1 MPAPPAPNPP
11 PTGAFSGQT
20 GLAIALG
27 ANLGDPAATLA
38 AVRPLLEEGLQRWWP
53 GQTSARLR
61 WSPLFSTAAVG
72 GPPGQPDFVNAALLL
87 TPLPSLAAAPAW
99 ADPAE
104 AARALLRILQELEAS
119 FGRERLVHWGP
130 RTLDLDLLWCGDL
143 HCRTPELELPHPRL
157 LERSFVLA
165 PLAAIDASLIP
176 PGQPAGAGRPVGQL
190 LAQLLAGAAA
200 DPPRPL
206 PPSPGWPEG
215 GQRSA

>member
-1 MPAPPAPNPP
+1 M
-11 PTGAFSGQT
+11 SGQT

-38 AVRPLLEEGLQRWWP
+38 AVRPLLTEGLQRWLP
-53 GQTSARLR
+53 HQAPPRLR
-61 WSPLFSTAAVG
+61 WSPLFSSAAIG
-72 GPPGQPDFVNAALLL
+72 GPPGQPDFINAVLLL
-87 TPLPSLAAAPAW
+87 TPLAAAATTPAA
-99 ADPAE
+99 ADPAG
-104 AARALLRILQELEAS
+104 AARAVLRMLQGLEAR

-130 RTLDLDLLWCGDL
+130 RTLDLDLLWCGAL

-165 PLAAIDASLIP
+165 PLAAIDAHLVP
-176 PGQPAGAGRPVGQL
+176 PGQIPGAGRPAGALLTEL
-190 LAQLLAGAAA
+190 LARTAA

>member
-1 MPAPPAPNPP
+1 M
-11 PTGAFSGQT
+11 SGQT

-38 AVRPLLEEGLQRWWP
+38 AVRPLLTAGLQRWWHGEAP
-53 GQTSARLR
+53 LLLR

-72 GPPGQPDFVNAALLL
+72 GPPGQPDFINAALLL
-87 TPLPSLAAAPAW
+87 TPLSPAATTPTA

-104 AARALLRILQELEAS
+104 AARAVLRMLQELEAR

-130 RTLDLDLLWCGDL
+130 RTLDLDLLWCGEL
-143 HCRTPELELPHPRL
+143 RCRTPELKLPHPRL

-165 PLAAIDASLIP
+165 PLAAIDADLVP
-176 PGQPAGAGRPVGQL
+176 PGQAPGAGRPAGEL
-190 LAQLLAGAAA
+190 LAELLAGTAAE
-200 DPPRPL
+200 PPRPL

-215 GQRSA
+215 GVPRA